1 MGLFDSISKK
11 MEESAEKR
19 AKNKEIKQEE
29 DAKYKEILNTFKQDG
44 TPSFQNYYFDLKSG
58 QILEARGVLNRNYRV
73 IDFKDVLSYSINKK
87 EHNDSKTQTKRKH
100 ALTRAAVGT
109 LLGPVG
115 TVAGALTSKKETT
128 TISKDFVDHLG
139 VIIHLS
145 DGTMFEITYFNS
157 TLKADNS
164 LVTESID
171 KVNELATILEAG
183 IANAKKQPD
192 DPQIETTEAEVEQ
205 STPSNPQ
212 LSPATDPLDEIK
224 KLKGLLDMG
233 AITQEEFNAKKK
245 QLLNL

>member
-1 MGLFDSISKK
+1 
-11 MEESAEKR
+11 
-19 AKNKEIKQEE
+19 
-29 DAKYKEILNTFKQDG
+29 
-44 TPSFQNYYFDLKSG
+44 
-58 QILEARGVLNRNYRV
+58 
-73 IDFKDVLSYSINKK
+73 
-87 EHNDSKTQTKRKH
+87 
-100 ALTRAAVGT
+100 
-109 LLGPVG
+109 
-115 TVAGALTSKKETT
+115 
-128 TISKDFVDHLG
+128 
-139 VIIHLS
+139 
-145 DGTMFEITYFNS
+145 MFEITYFNS

-233 AITQEEFNAKKK
+233 AITQEELDRKSVV
-245 QLLNL
+245 

>member
-11 MEESAEKR
+11 MEENAEKR
-19 AKNKEIKQEE
+19 AKNKEIKQQE

-44 TPSFQNYYFDLKSG
+44 APSFQNYYFDLKNG

-139 VIIHLS
+139 VVIHLS

-183 IANAKKQPD
+183 IANAKKQSD
-192 DPQIETTEAEVEQ
+192 APQTETTKPAVEQ
-205 STPSNPQ
+205 STSSTPQ
-212 LSPATDPLDEIK
+212 SSPATDPLDEIK
-224 KLKGLLDMG
+224 KLKGLLDIG
-233 AITQEEFNAKKK
+233 AITQEEFDAKKK
-245 QLLNL
+245 QLLDL

>member
-44 TPSFQNYYFDLKSG
+44 APSFQNYYFDLKSG

-115 TVAGALTSKKETT
+115 TVAGALTSKKRNYN
-128 TISKDFVDHLG
+128 
-139 VIIHLS
+139 
-145 DGTMFEITYFNS
+145 YF
-157 TLKADNS
+157 
-164 LVTESID
+164 
-171 KVNELATILEAG
+171 
-183 IANAKKQPD
+183 
-192 DPQIETTEAEVEQ
+192 
-205 STPSNPQ
+205 
-212 LSPATDPLDEIK
+212 
-224 KLKGLLDMG
+224 
-233 AITQEEFNAKKK
+233 
-245 QLLNL
+245 

>member
-1 MGLFDSISKK
+1 M
-11 MEESAEKR
+11 
-19 AKNKEIKQEE
+19 
-29 DAKYKEILNTFKQDG
+29 
-44 TPSFQNYYFDLKSG
+44 
-58 QILEARGVLNRNYRV
+58 

-192 DPQIETTEAEVEQ
+192 DPKIETTEPTVEQ

-212 LSPATDPLDEIK
+212 SSPAADPLDEIK
-224 KLKGLLDMG
+224 KLKGLLDIG
-233 AITQEEFNAKKK
+233 AITQEEFDAKKK
-245 QLLNL
+245 QLLDL